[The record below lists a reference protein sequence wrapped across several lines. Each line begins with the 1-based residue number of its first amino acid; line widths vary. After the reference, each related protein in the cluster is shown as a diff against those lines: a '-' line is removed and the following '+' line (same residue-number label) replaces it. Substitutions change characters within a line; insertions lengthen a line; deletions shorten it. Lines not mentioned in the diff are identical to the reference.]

1 MLDEYSR
8 RCLAIRV
15 ERQIQSEHVLFT
27 LWQAMTTYGI
37 PRYIRSDNGS
47 EFIAQKIQTW
57 LRENQIKTRY
67 IDPGSP
73 GRTAILKVFIVVSA
87 MSV

>member
-1 MLDEYSR
+1 
-8 RCLAIRV
+8 
-15 ERQIQSEHVLFT
+15 
-27 LWQAMTTYGI
+27 MTTYGI

-73 GRTAILKVFIVVSA
+73 WQNGYIEGFHNGMAVNWRLEGLYFIP
-87 MSV
+87 